1 MNKLNS
7 YIFRNFLV
15 ALCLLQTFS
24 MASQENISH
33 MEDLKVGLVLSG
45 GGAKGFAHV
54 GVLKVLEEAGVRV
67 DYIGGT
73 SMGAIIGALYASG
86 YAANELDS
94 IVTSLNYSEL
104 MQDILPRK
112 AKSLYQKE
120 NTEKYALTLRLK
132 NGNIALPS
140 AISKGQNVFNML
152 SRLTEHVHSIEDFS
166 ELPIPFF
173 CVATNLENGAIEI
186 LEKGFLP
193 LAVRASGS
201 FPTLLD
207 PVEIDGK
214 LLTDG
219 GVVNNFPVDIMRQ
232 KGVNLII
239 GVDVQDKLNERDNLD
254 SAPKIVMQ
262 IISFQMYNE
271 VGTKRKETD
280 LYLHPDIS
288 DYNVVSF
295 EVAKEII
302 DKGEAVAQK
311 QLNQLKSIANKQ
323 VGINISALNK
333 GKHKKKEEFYL
344 NNITII
350 GNKNY
355 TNEYILGKLKL
366 VKSSTTS
373 YKKFNEGIDNLS
385 ATGNFKSIQYKF
397 LKKEG
402 GLELEFN
409 LKEEEESSYLQFGIH
424 YDDLYKTGGLINYTT
439 KHAIFKNDLLSADLI
454 LGDNIRYN
462 IDYFIDNGFHWSYG
476 IKTRY
481 NKFDKSFFE
490 SIINDETPITE
501 EINKRPLKF
510 NDFTTQLY
518 LQTAFNSDI
527 ALRIGVEDKFIR
539 ISYESLINNIPS
551 KFFLENTNYI
561 NAYSNLLLDTY
572 DHKDFPKKGLF
583 LFADYKI
590 FLLASNFEED
600 FKSFSQ
606 LKGKLGGAFTI
617 GNKFTT
623 HIVSEAGIT
632 IGTASSRIFNYFLG
646 GNNQNFIN
654 NFSSFYG
661 YDVGD
666 LNESSFL
673 KSSVTFRYELFK
685 NNYASF
691 TANAARVDEDLFNK
705 GAIFD
710 NTKTGYAVGYGLKS
724 PVGPIELKYTW
735 SPDTNQNYWFFNVGF
750 WF

>member
-1 MNKLNS
+1 MSKLNS
-7 YIFRNFLV
+7 NIIRNFLAV
-15 ALCLLQTFS
+15 LCLIQTLDMS
-24 MASQENISH
+24 SQENIDH

-54 GVLKVLEEAGVRV
+54 GVLKVLEEAGLRV

-86 YAANELDS
+86 YSAHELDS
-94 IVTSLNYSEL
+94 IVISLNYTEL

-120 NTEKYALTLRLK
+120 NAEKYALTLRLK

-152 SRLTEHVHSIEDFS
+152 SRLTEHVHDIEDFS
-166 ELPIPFF
+166 KLPIPFF

-186 LEKGFLP
+186 LENGFLP

-219 GVVNNFPVDIMRQ
+219 GVVNNFPVDIMRK
-232 KGVNLII
+232 KGVDLII

-271 VGTKRKETD
+271 VGAKRKETD

-288 DYNVVSF
+288 NYNVVSF

-302 DKGEAVAQK
+302 DKGEVVAQK
-311 QLNQLKSIANKQ
+311 QLNQLKSIASKQ
-323 VGINISALNK
+323 VGNNISVIEK
-333 GKHKKKEEFYL
+333 GKHKKQEQFFLRK
-344 NNITII
+344 IKII

-355 TNEYILGKLKL
+355 TNEYVLGKLKL
-366 VKSSTTS
+366 NESTSTS

-385 ATGNFKSIQYKF
+385 ATGNFKSVQYKF

-424 YDDLYKTGGLINYTT
+424 YDDLYKTGGLINFTT
-439 KHAIFKNDLLSADLI
+439 KHALFKNDLFSADLI

-481 NKFDKSFFE
+481 NKFEKSFFE
-490 SIINDETPITE
+490 SIINDDVAITE
-501 EINKRPLKF
+501 EVNKRPIKF

-551 KFFLENTNYI
+551 KFFLENTNYL

-590 FLLASNFEED
+590 FLLASDFEDD

-623 HIVSEAGIT
+623 QIMSEAGIT
-632 IGTASSRIFNYFLG
+632 IGTANSRIFNYFLG
-646 GNNQNFIN
+646 GYNQNFIN

-673 KSSVTFRYELFK
+673 KSAVTFRYEFFK
-685 NNYASF
+685 NHYASF

-710 NTKTGYAVGYGLKS
+710 NTKTGYAVGYSLKS
-724 PVGPIELKYTW
+724 PVGPIEVKYTW
-735 SPDTNQNYWFFNVGF
+735 SPDTSQNYWFFNVGF